1 MEMMIGAALGI
12 VIAVPVVMRY
22 GEDLVSL
29 ADRIPGAVRFEIWL
43 HRTFSKK
50 AAHDQDPESDGL
62 EF

>member
-22 GEDLVSL
+22 GDDLVSL

-50 AAHDQDPESDGL
+50 AAHD
-62 EF
+62 